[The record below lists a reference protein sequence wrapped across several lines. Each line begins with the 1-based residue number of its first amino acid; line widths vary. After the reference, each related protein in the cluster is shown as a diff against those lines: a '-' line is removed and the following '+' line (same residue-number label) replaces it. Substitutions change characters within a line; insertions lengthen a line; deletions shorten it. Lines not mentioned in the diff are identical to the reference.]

1 METIKKTTETQKYK
15 QAEARM
21 NELLA
26 IATQKGGFDKLSK
39 KESAELDKYTEIVKE
54 HEDRMYHIPLPQTIQ
69 GLIELKMYENKIKQ
83 KELAKMLRT
92 TETKLSEILNS
103 KRKPNV
109 SFLKAL
115 HEILG
120 IDGNLLLEI
129 A

>member
-1 METIKKTTETQKYK
+1 MENIRKVSETKSYK
-15 QAEARM
+15 EAETKM

-26 IATQKGGFDKLSK
+26 IVTEKGGFDKLSK
-39 KESAELDKYTEIVKE
+39 KENAELDKYTEIVKKY
-54 HEDRMYHIPLPQTIQ
+54 EDKMYHIPIPQTLQ

-92 TETKLSEILNS
+92 TETKLSEILNR

-115 HEILG
+115 HETFG